1 MSFDISTVIDEFKK
15 DVSCNLIHT
24 IRDISKNNLSVN
36 EFHIEI
42 SEIEMNNLTE
52 IEIFNLV
59 QEKIQ
64 KTILPFYPIITR
76 SRFESSVE
84 KKISVYTGYFI
95 N

>member
-1 MSFDISTVIDEFKK
+1 
-15 DVSCNLIHT
+15 
-24 IRDISKNNLSVN
+24 
-36 EFHIEI
+36 
-42 SEIEMNNLTE
+42 MNNLTE
-52 IEIFNLV
+52 IETFNLV

-84 KKISVYTGYFI
+84 KKIAVYTGYFI